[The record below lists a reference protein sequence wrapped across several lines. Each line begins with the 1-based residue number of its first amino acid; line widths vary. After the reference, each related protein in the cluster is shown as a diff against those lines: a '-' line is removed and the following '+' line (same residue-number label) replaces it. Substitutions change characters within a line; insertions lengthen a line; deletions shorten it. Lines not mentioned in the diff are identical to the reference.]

1 MFITHEK
8 FRNLF
13 SNLMD
18 DDLYSWRLV
27 SHNNAF
33 TWLYVCNEVLV
44 PTGSDV
50 IPAVKHLMMHDPLQ
64 LDTLIEAQSEIGRV
78 LSVLLMRA
86 PAQGGTQY
94 RPCTVQRVL
103 RFKSESGDPRHVY
116 EIDDKTSCYSHGK
129 PLAGDELKV
138 VFDAGNLGVC

>member
-27 SHNNAF
+27 SHNHAF
-33 TWLYVCNEVLV
+33 PWLYVCNEVFV
-44 PTGSDV
+44 PTESGVVPD
-50 IPAVKHLMMHDPLQ
+50 VKHLMMQDPLQ
-64 LDTLIEAQSEIGRV
+64 LDTLIEAQLGIGRV

-86 PAQGGTQY
+86 PAKGESQY
-94 RPCTVQRVL
+94 RPCSVQRVL

-116 EIDDKTSCYSHGK
+116 EIDDQSLCYPYGE
-129 PLAGDELKV
+129 PRPEDELEV
-138 VFDAGNLGVC
+138 VFDVGNLGVS